1 MSRLTELEVFAKVA
15 DELSLTQ
22 ASDSLG
28 ISVSGVSRYLSA
40 LEQRLQVR
48 LMQRTTRTMQLTP
61 EGVRFAASAR
71 GILAE
76 LHAAEELIAM
86 SAAEPRGTLRIGASQ
101 AFAMRHLIPVVRQFR
116 IAYPQVDIAVEVAN
130 KYGDLVEQGLDLAI
144 RTRRVE
150 ADSSL
155 TIRKLAEVD
164 RVMVAAP
171 DYIAQRG
178 LPRRPTDLAQH
189 DLLLYTLSDDWERLH
204 LTQDGEGLILPVT
217 ATLAS
222 NDGEVLVQAA
232 RDGMG
237 ITVQP
242 AYIVHAD
249 LAAGRLVR
257 ILPDWSLPRLTMNLA
272 FPSRNFLPARTR
284 LFIDALTDHFAT
296 QRYEAQWAGL

>member
-15 DELSLTQ
+15 DQLSLTQ

-48 LMQRTTRTMQLTP
+48 LMQRTTRAMQLTP
-61 EGVRFAASAR
+61 EGARLAASAR
-71 GILAE
+71 WILAE
-76 LHAAEELIAM
+76 LHAAEEHITL
-86 SAAEPRGTLRIGASQ
+86 SASEPRGILRIGASK
-101 AFAMRHLIPVVRQFR
+101 AFAIRHLMPVVRQFK
-116 IAYPQVDIAVEVAN
+116 ATYPLVDIAIEVAN
-130 KYGDLVEQGLDLAI
+130 KYGDPVEQGLDLAI

-171 DYIAQRG
+171 DYIARHG
-178 LPRRPTDLAQH
+178 TPARPADLASH
-189 DLLLYTLSDDWERLH
+189 ALLLYTLSDDWERLH
-204 LTQDGEGLILPVT
+204 LSRGDERVILPVSGAMT
-217 ATLAS
+217 C
-222 NDGEVLVQAA
+222 NDGEVLVRAA

-249 LAAGRLVR
+249 LAAGLLVR
-257 ILPDWSLPRLTMNLA
+257 VLPDWALPRLTMNLA

-284 LFIDALTDHFAT
+284 LFIDALTDHFARE
-296 QRYEAQWAGL
+296 QFEARWGKL

>member
-249 LAAGRLVR
+249 LVAGRLVR
-257 ILPDWSLPRLTMNLA
+257 VLPDWSLPRLTMNLA

-296 QRYEAQWAGL
+296 QRYEAQWADL

>member
-249 LAAGRLVR
+249 LVAGRLVR

-296 QRYEAQWAGL
+296 QRYEAQWADL